1 MNDNDNALFQQVEK
15 IDLSGIPLEG
25 IPVPERHPMIY
36 EKIEEF
42 DFMNPVVDPIEF
54 AHVLARTMLSHEALG
69 VSANQFGFRVRAF
82 AMLANPII
90 VCYNPIIVDKSEET
104 IKLDEGCL
112 SFRNMILDKIERP
125 RVIKVRYTEPNG
137 NVVTRQFQDMSARI
151 FQHELDHL
159 NGIPF
164 TRHVSSLKLEMA
176 IKKKKKQDQA
186 DFLRRSATP
195 QLKV

>member
-90 VCYNPIIVDKSEET
+90 VCYNPIIVDQSEEM
-104 IKLDEGCL
+104 IELDEGCL
-112 SFRNMILDKIERP
+112 SFRNMILKIKRP

-151 FQHELDHL
+151 FQHELCHL
-159 NGIPF
+159 NGENF
-164 TRHVSSLKLEMA
+164 TQLVSPMKLEAARM
-176 IKKKKKQDQA
+176 KKKKLDRLQRFRGSQPKIQ
-186 DFLRRSATP
+186 
-195 QLKV
+195 V

>member
-1 MNDNDNALFQQVEK
+1 MNDNTLFDEIEK
-15 IDLSGIPLEG
+15 VDLTGVPLEG

-36 EKIEEF
+36 QNIEDF
-42 DFMNPVVDPIEF
+42 DFMNPAVDPIEF
-54 AHVLARTMLSHEALG
+54 AHVLARTLISHNALG

-90 VCYNPIIVDKSEET
+90 VCYNPIIVDKSDET
-104 IKLDEGCL
+104 IKMDEGCL
-112 SFRNMILDKIERP
+112 SFRNMILEKIERP

-164 TRHVSSLKLEMA
+164 TRYVSSLKLEA
-176 IKKKKKQDQA
+176 ARKDKIKRDRLEMLHRTTKPK
-186 DFLRRSATP
+186 
-195 QLKV
+195 LKV